1 MCTELPVIPHCREKH
16 WSWILG
22 TKILTREKSEYHSY
36 GCTLKI
42 SSCWLQGW
50 WTFYTVV
57 SCYHMWLPCDNGY
70 VVVSWGR
77 YQCSWEESSKWKAA
91 SVAGFLV
98 QTKTSRTLSPVIWRG
113 KLFTCNTIVC
123 HLWCMSQHGS
133 VYSIYVKYWILNSM
147 RVFQWKNVSIRAKGA
162 LCIRLS
168 KSVIV
173 MFSQYVEIIRFLF
186 TGQHPNLITLHYG
199 CEDFHWLG
207 YNK

>member
-1 MCTELPVIPHCREKH
+1 MCTELPVIPPCHEKH

-36 GCTLKI
+36 ECTLKI

-98 QTKTSRTLSPVIWRG
+98 QTKTSRTLSPVNWRG
-113 KLFTCNTIVC
+113 KLFTCKHHSLPLVMYESAWVRLFNLCKVLNFKF
-123 HLWCMSQHGS
+123 HEGVSMKKRVHQSQRS
-133 VYSIYVKYWILNSM
+133 
-147 RVFQWKNVSIRAKGA
+147 A
-162 LCIRLS
+162 LHKAL
-168 KSVIV
+168 
-173 MFSQYVEIIRFLF
+173 
-186 TGQHPNLITLHYG
+186 
-199 CEDFHWLG
+199 
-207 YNK
+207 